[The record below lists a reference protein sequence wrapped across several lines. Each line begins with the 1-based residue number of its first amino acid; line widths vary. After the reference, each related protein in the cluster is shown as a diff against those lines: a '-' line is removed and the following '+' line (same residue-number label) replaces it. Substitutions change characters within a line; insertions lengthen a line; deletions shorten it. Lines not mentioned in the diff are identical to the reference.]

1 MTLFYDKL
9 NEIKQKGD
17 SSITIFFKSYTISL
31 ELIDTSDETIDLL
44 YNLRKMYRD
53 MFATDFKMT
62 KEKTKKWIKELILES
77 EDRILFII
85 SINKRKIG
93 CIGHG
98 GYNEKENSSQLDNMM
113 KDPSC
118 KISGVMT
125 IVEKIYLKWM
135 FDFFE
140 LSKITGYLFSD
151 NEKMM
156 NIHRECGWKLLDK
169 VPIMRKIENEC
180 SVWEI
185 CKESGNEKIERYFNI
200 IELEKE
206 NLLENFQKIE
216 YEIRI

>member
-62 KEKTKKWIKELILES
+62 KEKTKKWIKELILDS
-77 EDRILFII
+77 QDRILFII

-169 VPIMRKIENEC
+169 VPIKKKIENEC

-185 CKESGNEKIERYFNI
+185 CKDSSNEKIERYFNI

-216 YEIRI
+216 YEVRI

>member
-1 MTLFYDKL
+1 MRVFYNKL
-9 NEIKQKGD
+9 DEIKQEKNF
-17 SSITIFFKSYTISL
+17 SINIFFKSYTISL
-31 ELIDTSDETIDLL
+31 KLVDTSDETIELL

-53 MFATDFKMT
+53 MFATDFEMT
-62 KEKTKKWIKELILES
+62 PEKTRNWIKKLILES
-77 EDRILFII
+77 QDRILFLILVD
-85 SINKRKIG
+85 NKKIG

-118 KISGVMT
+118 NISGIMT
-125 IVEKIYLKWM
+125 IVERVYLKWM
-135 FDFFE
+135 FEFFE

-156 NIHRECGWKLLDK
+156 RVHLECGWKLIDK
-169 VPIMRKIENEC
+169 VPIKKKIENEC

-185 CKESGNEKIERYFNI
+185 CKESSNEKIERYFNI

-216 YEIRI
+216 YKVQK

>member
-1 MTLFYDKL
+1 MRVFYNKL
-9 NEIKQKGD
+9 DEIKQEKNF
-17 SSITIFFKSYTISL
+17 SINIFFKSYTISL
-31 ELIDTSDETIDLL
+31 KLVDTSDETIELL

-53 MFATDFKMT
+53 MFATDFEMT
-62 KEKTKKWIKELILES
+62 PEKTRNWIKKLILES
-77 EDRILFII
+77 QDRILFLILVD
-85 SINKRKIG
+85 NKKIG

-118 KISGVMT
+118 NISGIMT
-125 IVEKIYLKWM
+125 IVEKVYLKWM
-135 FDFFE
+135 FEFFE

-156 NIHRECGWKLLDK
+156 RVHLECGWKLIDK
-169 VPIMRKIENEC
+169 VPIKKKIENEC

-185 CKESGNEKIERYFNI
+185 CKESSNEKIERYFNI

-216 YEIRI
+216 YKVQK

>member
-1 MTLFYDKL
+1 MREFYNKL
-9 NEIKQKGD
+9 DEIKQKNNF
-17 SSITIFFKSYTISL
+17 SINIFFKSYTISL
-31 ELIDTSDETIDLL
+31 KLVDTSDETIELL

-53 MFATDFKMT
+53 MFATDFEMT
-62 KEKTKKWIKELILES
+62 QEKTRNWIKKIILES
-77 EDRILFII
+77 QDRILFLILVD
-85 SINKRKIG
+85 NKKIG

-118 KISGVMT
+118 NISGIMT
-125 IVEKIYLKWM
+125 IVEKVYLKWM
-135 FDFFE
+135 FEFFE

-156 NIHRECGWKLLDK
+156 RVHLECGWKLIDK
-169 VPIMRKIENEC
+169 VPIKKKIENEC

-185 CKESGNEKIERYFNI
+185 CKESSNEKIERYFNI

-216 YEIRI
+216 YKVQK

>member
-1 MTLFYDKL
+1 MD
-9 NEIKQKGD
+9 
-17 SSITIFFKSYTISL
+17 
-31 ELIDTSDETIDLL
+31 
-44 YNLRKMYRD
+44 
-53 MFATDFKMT
+53 
-62 KEKTKKWIKELILES
+62 
-77 EDRILFII
+77 
-85 SINKRKIG
+85 NKKIG

-118 KISGVMT
+118 NISGIMT
-125 IVEKIYLKWM
+125 IVEKVYLKWM
-135 FDFFE
+135 FEFFE

-156 NIHRECGWKLLDK
+156 RVHLECGWKLIDK
-169 VPIMRKIENEC
+169 VPIKKKIENEC

-185 CKESGNEKIERYFNI
+185 CKESSNEKIERYFNI

-216 YEIRI
+216 YKVQK

>member
-1 MTLFYDKL
+1 MREFYNKL
-9 NEIKQKGD
+9 DEIKQKKNF
-17 SSITIFFKSYTISL
+17 SINIFFKSYTISL
-31 ELIDTSDETIDLL
+31 KLVDTSDETIELL

-53 MFATDFKMT
+53 MFATDFEMT
-62 KEKTKKWIKELILES
+62 QEKTRNWIKKIILES
-77 EDRILFII
+77 QDRILFLILVD
-85 SINKRKIG
+85 NKKIG

-118 KISGVMT
+118 NISGIMT
-125 IVEKIYLKWM
+125 MVEKVYLKWM
-135 FDFFE
+135 FEFFE

-156 NIHRECGWKLLDK
+156 RVHLECGWKLIDK
-169 VPIMRKIENEC
+169 VPIKKKIENEC

-185 CKESGNEKIERYFNI
+185 CKESSNEKIERYFNI

-216 YEIRI
+216 YKVQK